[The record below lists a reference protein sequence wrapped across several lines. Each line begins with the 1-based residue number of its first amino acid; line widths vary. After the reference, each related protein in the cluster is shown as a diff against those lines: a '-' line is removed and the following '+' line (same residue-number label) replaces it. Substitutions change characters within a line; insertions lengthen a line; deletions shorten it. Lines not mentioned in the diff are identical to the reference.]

1 MLKNQ
6 KTYTKIWLK
15 YQKCKDYMDKKGLV
29 SKTNECWNFYIGKQ
43 WEGCETG
50 GERLPVMN
58 FIKPVI
64 KYKTAIVSQNSM
76 VANYSD
82 IENRVENQA
91 IYEALNQNFSKHWE
105 KGKMDSIAWEIINA
119 AAIQGD
125 AYAYWSTEDTLQPPD
140 IIPNTSIL
148 FGDENTTRIQEQPFI
163 IIRERLD
170 VKAVREVAKQN
181 KIPKSEQEMIVS
193 DNDTQNT
200 IVNRDEVEDKVTSL
214 LYMEKKDGVV
224 HIARSTAQC
233 IYEPLHPLSGTLTSL
248 RSYPIA
254 SMIWEPVPFS
264 ARGTSEVAQ
273 LIPNQL
279 EVNKTLARR
288 SMTVKLCAYPRLAY
302 DANAIN
308 NPEDLDKVGAPIAV
322 NGGNAQSI
330 SQMISYLNATNISSD
345 AASLLSDLIK
355 TTRELAGA
363 GDYATGN
370 VNPEQAS
377 GTAII
382 AVRDTA
388 QTPLNEQVARY
399 KQFVEDIALL
409 WFDMWVAYN
418 PMGMTIDVTNEAGEV
433 VPVTLSQEE
442 LSSLK
447 PTVRIDVSQD
457 NQWTKLAE
465 QQWLDNMF
473 ERQQLTLEE
482 YVELAPD
489 NGTVPKGKAR
499 AMLARRQQLQEQQQ
513 QAMIQE
519 ATQELMARGVP
530 EQDAIAM
537 AQNMS
542 NSGQQAAF

>member
-1 MLKNQ
+1 
-6 KTYTKIWLK
+6 
-15 YQKCKDYMDKKGLV
+15 MDKKGLV

-58 FIKPVI
+58 FIKPVV

-82 IENRVENQA
+82 IENRVENQE

-105 KGKMDSIAWEIINA
+105 KGKMATVAWEIINA

-125 AYAYWSTEDTLQPPD
+125 SYAYWSTDDTMQPPD

-148 FGDENTTRIQEQPFI
+148 FADENITKLQEQPFI

-170 VKAVREVAKQN
+170 VKAVREIAKKN
-181 KIPKSEQEMIVS
+181 NIPKAEQELIVP

-233 IYEPLHPLSGTLTSL
+233 IYEPLKPVSGDLTSL

-264 ARGTSEVAQ
+264 ARGTSEVSQ

-288 SMTVKLCAYPRLAY
+288 SMTVKLCAFPRLAY

-330 SQMISYLNATNISSD
+330 NQMISYLNATNISSD
-345 AASLLSDLIK
+345 AATLLSDLIQ

-377 GTAII
+377 GSAII

-388 QTPLNEQVARY
+388 QIPLNEQVARY
-399 KQFVEDIALL
+399 KQFVEDVALL
-409 WFDMWVAYN
+409 WFDMWVAYH
-418 PMGMTIDVTNEAGEV
+418 PEGMSIEATDESGQTM
-433 VPVTLSQEE
+433 PVTLTQEQ
-442 LSSLK
+442 LASLK

-473 ERQQLTLEE
+473 ERKQFTLEE
-482 YVELAPD
+482 YVDLAPD
-489 NGTVPKGKAR
+489 NGTVPKGKAK
-499 AMLARRQQLQEQQQ
+499 AVLAKRQQSVEQQQ
-513 QAMIQE
+513 QAVLNETVQQLI
-519 ATQELMARGVP
+519 ARGVP
-530 EQDAIAM
+530 EQDAIAI
-537 AQNMS
+537 AQQNML
-542 NSGQQAAF
+542 NSGQSAAF